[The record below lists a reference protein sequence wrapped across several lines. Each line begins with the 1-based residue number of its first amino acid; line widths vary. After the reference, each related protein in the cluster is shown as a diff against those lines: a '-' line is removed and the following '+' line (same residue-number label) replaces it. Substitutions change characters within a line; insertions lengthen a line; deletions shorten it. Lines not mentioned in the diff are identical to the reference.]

1 MAFGRS
7 RRYRP
12 RIRRSRKFLRRR
24 RTLAKIKKDIM
35 KCNFPTKIKFMGL
48 TEKKVM
54 FLTKNTPTPINT
66 NSSFYLDI
74 MDSDNINSII
84 TPVGQG
90 ANLTIY
96 SNWDKFCILGIYIR
110 FQPTKNTWNAGGAD
124 NIVPIKCTYN
134 MCNVPIGTAEAYDAN
149 NVTRKQVFTFN
160 SNESFTMYVPAPTTM
175 CSNSPCV
182 HKSKT
187 WWSIADIRKIIEDTP
202 FRGEEE
208 DMSEDEYNDEIVGTP
223 YGASGPGVHA
233 GRIHLQSDGAFSY
246 NVTINYKVALKG

>member
-54 FLTKNTPTPINT
+54 FLTKNVAINA

-84 TPVGQG
+84 TQIGQD
-90 ANLTIY
+90 ANMITY

-110 FQPTKNTWNAGGAD
+110 FQPTKNTWSAGGQDDIA
-124 NIVPIKCTYN
+124 PIKCTYN
-134 MCNVPIGTAEAYDAN
+134 MCNVPLATSAAYDAN

-187 WWSIADIRKIIEDTP
+187 WWSIADIRQIINGTV
-202 FRGEEE
+202 FQGEE

-233 GRIHLQSDGAFSY
+233 GRIHLESNGAFAY

>member
-54 FLTKNTPTPINT
+54 FLTKNVAINA

-84 TPVGQG
+84 TQIGQD
-90 ANLTIY
+90 ANMITY

-110 FQPTKNTWNAGGAD
+110 FQPTKNTWSAGGEND
-124 NIVPIKCTYN
+124 IVPIKCTYN
-134 MCNVPIGTAEAYDAN
+134 MCNVPLATSAAYDAN

-187 WWSIADIRKIIEDTP
+187 WWSIADIRQIINGTV
-202 FRGEEE
+202 FQGEE

-233 GRIHLQSDGAFSY
+233 GRIHLESNGAFAY

>member
-1 MAFGRS
+1 
-7 RRYRP
+7 
-12 RIRRSRKFLRRR
+12 
-24 RTLAKIKKDIM
+24 
-35 KCNFPTKIKFMGL
+35 MGL

-54 FLTKNTPTPINT
+54 FLTKNTPINA

-74 MDSDNINSII
+74 MDSDNINSIL
-84 TPVGQG
+84 TVAGQ
-90 ANLTIY
+90 APNTIVY

-110 FQPTKNTWNAGGAD
+110 FQPTKNTWSAGGQDEIA
-124 NIVPIKCTYN
+124 PIKCTYN
-134 MCNVPIGTAEAYDAN
+134 MCNVPLAASAAYDAN

-187 WWSIADIRKIIEDTP
+187 WWSIADIRKIIEGTV
-202 FRGEEE
+202 FQAEE

-223 YGASGPGVHA
+223 FGASGPGVHA
-233 GRIHLQSDGAFSY
+233 GRIHLESDGAFAY

>member
-54 FLTKNTPTPINT
+54 FLTKGKEIEA
-66 NSSFYLDI
+66 NSSFYLDV

-84 TPVGQG
+84 TTVGQDG
-90 ANLTIY
+90 NMITY
-96 SNWDKFCILGIYIR
+96 SNWDKFCILGVYIR
-110 FQPTKNTWNAGGAD
+110 FQPKKNTWAAND
-124 NIVPIKCTYN
+124 NNNSIVPIKCTYN
-134 MCNVPIGTAEAYDAN
+134 MCNVPLGTADAYDTN

-187 WWSIADIRKIIEDTP
+187 WWSIADIRKIIGDTP

-208 DMSEDEYNDEIVGTP
+208 DMSEDEYNDEIVGSP
-223 YGASGPGVHA
+223 YGVMGPGVHA
-233 GRIHLQSDGAFSY
+233 GRIHLESTGAFAY